1 MRSAFELPLHCHAM
15 LQRARD
21 GTDCREGLQVRRRAR
36 DLKQPSV
43 GAVSPRAATAGKI
56 SERMMPG
63 ALNAAGMRL
72 PAAPDAAE
80 GYSSSPQSFFF
91 PRLRQLQPPL
101 LFFMPIPSM
110 NGPSHRL
117 QGAARCCGD
126 AGGVGTRGCW
136 RETAF
141 CHGTV
146 SVATGGEQCRGCSA
160 RLAVS

>member
-15 LQRARD
+15 LQRVRD
-21 GTDCREGLQVRRRAR
+21 GTDRRQGLQVRRRAR

-43 GAVSPRAATAGKI
+43 GEVSPRAAAAGKI
-56 SERMMPG
+56 SERMMPW

-72 PAAPDAAE
+72 PAAPNAVRW
-80 GYSSSPQSFFF
+80 GHSSPLPVFVS
-91 PRLRQLQPPL
+91 RVLRQPHRIS
-101 LFFMPIPSM
+101 MPIPLM

-126 AGGVGTRGCW
+126 AGGGGTCGCW
-136 RETAF
+136 CETAF